1 MNALQRLSFVIILFA
16 FTLLINCTPGGQNN
30 LIEEQNWIHG
40 SLDCS
45 VNNDLLIQVVRF
57 NDTTW
62 ILRQNKCIHYEAPFM
77 FLFIG
82 ANKALLVDTGAT
94 EAEDKFP
101 LLRVVDSLIQ
111 FSSSKNLSLVVAHSH
126 SHSDHHAGDGQFA
139 GKPNTDVVGLS
150 VNEVKTFFGIENWPE
165 DNSSFDLGGRTLD
178 IIPIP
183 GHEKSSLAF
192 YDRNTRLLLTGDT
205 FYPGRLYIEDWTS
218 YKKSITKLKLFNTS
232 HQVSYIL
239 GNHIEMSNT
248 AGIDYPVGTMH
259 QPDEIKLP
267 LKMEDLDLLFNALEK
282 LGDTPA
288 RAVYPKFI
296 IYPK

>member
-1 MNALQRLSFVIILFA
+1 
-16 FTLLINCTPGGQNN
+16 
-30 LIEEQNWIHG
+30 
-40 SLDCS
+40 
-45 VNNDLLIQVVRF
+45 
-57 NDTTW
+57 
-62 ILRQNKCIHYEAPFM
+62 M

-82 ANKALLVDTGAT
+82 THKALLVDTGAT

-101 LLRVVDSLIQ
+101 LFSVVDSLIQ
-111 FSSSKNLSLVVAHSH
+111 LSSSKNLSLVVAHSH
-126 SHSDHHAGDGQFA
+126 NHSDHHAGDGQFA

-150 VNEVKTFFGIENWPE
+150 VNEVKTFFGIENWPD
-165 DNSSFDLGGRTLD
+165 DNATFDLGNRILD

-183 GHEKSSLAF
+183 RHEKSSLAF

-218 YKKSITKLKLFNTS
+218 YKKSITKLKLFTTS

-248 AGIDYPVGTMH
+248 AGIDYPVGTMY